1 MNKKSGELQTGA
13 TWVVVADSS
22 RADFYVRHKRY
33 SPMEPLHNITAPDA
47 RTRER
52 DLGSDTPGRS
62 FDSKGSGRHALEPSH
77 TAREHLRENFAHL
90 IADILDAGRVENKY
104 QHLVIVAAP
113 KLLGDIRAKLS
124 SATQQLVSAEIDK
137 DMTGQD
143 LSVIC
148 ALIDAQV

>member
-1 MNKKSGELQTGA
+1 MEQAPPGSSGVSGA
-13 TWVVVADSS
+13 ATDLTIAGAPASDPLNLS
-22 RADFYVRHKRY
+22 R
-33 SPMEPLHNITAPDA
+33 
-47 RTRER
+47 
-52 DLGSDTPGRS
+52 GRQP
-62 FDSKGSGRHALEPSH
+62 EVPSQ

-137 DMTGQD
+137 EMTGQD